1 MTVIKNSIIYKSIK
15 GTPLLLICFIFPLVS
30 IFAQKSSV
38 KKPNVIVI
46 LTDDM
51 GYSDIGCFGS
61 EIKTPNI
68 DKLAKNG
75 LSFTHFYNTARCSP
89 TRASLLTGLYP
100 HQAGMGHL
108 ATENYKETGYA
119 DDLSK
124 NAVTMAEVFQSAGYA
139 TYMTGKWHIAKNLGR
154 TTDSSNW
161 PCQRGFQ
168 RYFGTLN
175 GSGSYYDPGTL
186 ISNNKFIAPP
196 TKDFYYTNAIS
207 DTAVKFIR
215 ENPNGKPF
223 FFYIAYTAAHWP
235 LHAPESEVKKY
246 KGQYDKGWDYI
257 REQRFNKLKKLGIIS
272 ANCVLTERGVTIPA
286 WNDEPMKEW
295 QAKRMEVYAA
305 MIDIMDQ
312 GIGRIITALE
322 QKGELENTV
331 IFYMH
336 DNGGCAEPLDSNVPE
351 VPLTSEQKVVKSYS
365 YDSIFLDKKPVYTR
379 DGNFV
384 RSGKGVMPGPANTFT
399 AYGEEW
405 ANVSNT
411 PFRLYK
417 HWVHE
422 GGIASPLI
430 IHWPKGIAAKG
441 KLSNQPS
448 HLIDVMA
455 TCIDIAQLNYPKEYH
470 QNLIQPF
477 EGKSLKPAF
486 TNKPI
491 ERAFIFWEHEGNR
504 AIRVANWKLVSRTQ
518 KNKAFGAEDEAA
530 WELYDMDTDPTE
542 MKNLAKTYPDKVTEF
557 AQLWEK
563 EAQRTSAK
571 PWPWNNKKQSKNQE

>member
-1 MTVIKNSIIYKSIK
+1 MTVIKNNSIYKLKK
-15 GTPLLLICFIFPLVS
+15 GTPLFLICLFFPFVT
-30 IFAQKSSV
+30 IFAQKPSV
-38 KKPNVIVI
+38 KKTNVIVI

-235 LHAPESEVKKY
+235 LHAPESEIKKY

-351 VPLTSEQKVVKSYS
+351 VPLTSEQKVVKPYS

-384 RSGKGVMPGPANTFT
+384 RSGKGVIPGPANTFT

-441 KLSNQPS
+441 KLFKQPS

-455 TCIDIAQLNYPKEYH
+455 TCIDIVQLNYPKEYH

-486 TNKPI
+486 ANKPI

-504 AIRVANWKLVSRTQ
+504 AIRVANWKLVSRTK
-518 KNKAFGAEDEAA
+518 KNKAFSTEDEAA
-530 WELYDMDTDPTE
+530 WELYDMDIDPTE
-542 MKNLAKTYPDKVTEF
+542 MKNLAKTYPDKVTEL

-571 PWPWNNKKQSKNQE
+571 PWPWNNKK